1 MEIRSDI
8 AVLQIQKRRVTG
20 ESICHSNRH
29 TMEQLNSLQI
39 PWPVFLLGLMWGFP
53 TVYHLHPKMFLYRCQ
68 LRISMLRSCSL
79 QLQLQYLKK
88 CLRLSSQDRCS
99 TTASPFSQHVHV
111 SCCLLYNNHN
121 VGVAP
126 GLLNLC
132 SVQR

>member
-1 MEIRSDI
+1 
-8 AVLQIQKRRVTG
+8 LQFCRYKNV
-20 ESICHSNRH
+20 ESQVKVFATLTDTQWN
-29 TMEQLNSLQI
+29 NSTACKFLG
-39 PWPVFLLGLMWGFP
+39 PVFLLGLMWGFP
-53 TVYHLHPKMFLYRCQ
+53 TVYRLHPKMFLYRCQ
-68 LRISMLRSCSL
+68 LRILCYAVVAFSFNYDSVRSA
-79 QLQLQYLKK
+79 
-88 CLRLSSQDRCS
+88 LRLSSQDRCS